1 MVIELT
7 IKNVFVYKKLQ
18 KSFIDR
24 SSGKEVP
31 YYQLVLDQNDNV
43 ETFSCTESAYENAET
58 GHLCTLTAEFN
69 TTTAGAKIRVTGVES
84 PTTPVTPPTSGNVN
98 GKK

>member
-43 ETFSCTESAYENAET
+43 ETFSCTESAYEDAET
-58 GHLCTLTAEFN
+58 GRLCTLTAEFN

>member
-7 IKNVFVYKKLQ
+7 IKNVLVYKKLQ

-58 GHLCTLTAEFN
+58 GRLCTLTAEFN
-69 TTTAGAKIRVTGVES
+69 TTTAGAKIRVTGVDS
-84 PTTPVTPPTSGNVN
+84 PATPVTSTVSGNVN